1 LGINSAKNSA
11 IDLKIGF
18 GYLMDTALLINF
30 FIALL
35 AILNPIGNLPIFI
48 ADTAKY
54 PEGVRRA
61 MAVLLSV
68 VIFLLLIG
76 TLFLGNHIL
85 DLFGISIPAF
95 RIAGGIVILIV
106 GLGMVYGKATEPIIS
121 QHIQE
126 TSNGNDF
133 QLAEAR
139 MKLNEILV
147 PLGVPIFVGPG
158 TMSTVI
164 LYANKTGDGMDYILL
179 CAMILVVSLVTCII
193 LLTSGLIRRS
203 IGDDGL
209 KIATRILGLM
219 LVAIAVQFFLDG
231 LAQCTIGIINP
242 QFANA

>member
-1 LGINSAKNSA
+1 
-11 IDLKIGF
+11 
-18 GYLMDTALLINF
+18 MDTALLVNF

-61 MAVLLSV
+61 VAVLLSA

-76 TLFLGNHIL
+76 TLLLGNHIL

-121 QHIQE
+121 RHIQE
-126 TSNGNDF
+126 KCDEDDF
-133 QLAEAR
+133 RLAEAS
-139 MKLNEILV
+139 MKLNEIIV

-164 LYANKTGDGMDYILL
+164 LYANKTGGEMDYMLLSAIIL
-179 CAMILVVSLVTCII
+179 AVSLITCII
-193 LLTSGLIRRS
+193 LLSSGFINRR
-203 IGDDGL
+203 IGDNGL
-209 KIATRILGLM
+209 NIATRILGLI

-231 LAQCTIGIINP
+231 LAQCTLGFINP